1 MKHFKLEPSTLFSSD
16 SDKHLNWLQG
26 NSLYLCRSHPESQHW
41 LALFAAEFQVWYRNG
56 NIFWA
61 DNTAS
66 VYIEVN
72 LAGTISDLTT
82 SDDAPSNHEA
92 VNSVTSS
99 FRCNRWPASLIK
111 NHIWLQG
118 VAPSQ
123 NMILFIEGSGP
134 VSPPWKSVLWGCC
147 THCWAA
153 ESPGLHHRCP
163 HRESRGETKG
173 RWEGVGGRRKG
184 WEGKGKD
191 KRQVQALV
199 ELSLPSPCFEHFFV
213 HISLDHVLW
222 HSLLGH
228 LLTSDAHESH
238 GGVVESYLKNGE

>member
-1 MKHFKLEPSTLFSSD
+1 MQKSSGKSALVGVVCSRISSLIQKQKH
-16 SDKHLNWLQG
+16 
-26 NSLYLCRSHPESQHW
+26 
-41 LALFAAEFQVWYRNG
+41 
-56 NIFWA
+56 FWA

-66 VYIEVN
+66 VYVEVN

-173 RWEGVGGRRKG
+173 RWEGVGGEKEGLRRQRKG
-184 WEGKGKD
+184 
-191 KRQVQALV
+191 
-199 ELSLPSPCFEHFFV
+199 
-213 HISLDHVLW
+213 
-222 HSLLGH
+222 
-228 LLTSDAHESH
+228 
-238 GGVVESYLKNGE
+238 